1 MERRERK
8 RYIWGVGVEG
18 GNDSG
23 GGVVSA
29 SSVVGEGLKG
39 GGGKG
44 GRVLGKGRGGFLE
57 PLKKSLKANG
67 CCWCVARRREGGM
80 KGEGRGG
87 EIALRG
93 EGVKRNSSVTRDKAR
108 WRRWLWGIR

>member
-1 MERRERK
+1 MERRERD
-8 RYIWGVGVEG
+8 IFGGWGWKGVMTL
-18 GNDSG
+18 